1 MIKYSTQPGKGAK
14 ALKNDSPSSPII
26 TTRDTKGLNNE
37 GLPGENV
44 TSALDLDADDVNE

>member
-1 MIKYSTQPGKGAK
+1 MIKYSTQPGQGSN
-14 ALKNDSPSSPII
+14 ALKNNSPTSPII

-37 GLPGENV
+37 VLPGENV